1 MSASLPPDSR
11 RPWISLNMAMTL
23 DGKIATENR
32 RFASFGSPRDQARLY
47 ELRARADAVMTGAG
61 TLRAQDVDLN
71 SGGTR
76 YQRLRRRRGLSP
88 ENLRIVVSSSGNLPP
103 AARLF
108 REPGGPI
115 IILTSER
122 GLRRQRGV
130 HLSSTQVQVKAFGET
145 EVEWPKALTWLRREA
160 GIRRLHCE
168 GGGDLNEG
176 LFRAGVVDEIFL
188 TVCPLILAGR
198 SAPTIADGLGIPQ
211 LAEVEPFA
219 FTDLEQHGDEIFLRL
234 QRTDNVHRRGR
245 RAT

>member
-1 MSASLPPDSR
+1 MRTPLPPDAQ

-71 SGGTR
+71 SGGAR
-76 YQRLRRRRGLSP
+76 YQRLRRRRGLQP
-88 ENLRIVVSSSGNLPP
+88 ENVRIVVTSSGDLP
-103 AARLF
+103 ATARLF

-115 IILTSER
+115 LLLTSQR
-122 GLRRQRGV
+122 GLRKQRRI
-130 HLSSTQVQVKAFGET
+130 HLPSHVQAMAFGET
-145 EVEWPKALTWLRREA
+145 QVEWRQALRWLRREA

-176 LFRAGVVDEIFL
+176 LFRAGVVDELFL
-188 TVCPLILAGR
+188 TVCPLIFAGR
-198 SAPTIADGLGIPQ
+198 SAPTLAEGRGFSQ
-211 LAEVEPFA
+211 LAEAPQ
-219 FTDLEQHGDEIFLRL
+219 FTVSTVEQHDNELFLRL
-234 QRTDNVHRRGR
+234 HRSPPVRRGAR
-245 RAT
+245 GVI

>member
-1 MSASLPPDSR
+1 MSAAVPSDSR
-11 RPWISLNMAMTL
+11 PWVSLNMAMTL

-115 IILTSER
+115 VILTSQR
-122 GLRRQRGV
+122 GIRRQNRV
-130 HLSSTQVQVKAFGET
+130 PLPTQVQMKAFGKT
-145 EVEWPKALTWLRREA
+145 QVAWPEALKWLRREA
-160 GIRRLHCE
+160 GVRRLHCE
-168 GGGDLNEG
+168 GGGDLNES

-188 TVCPLILAGR
+188 TLCPLILAGR
-198 SAPTIADGLGIPQ
+198 SAPTIADGLGIPR
-211 LAEVEPFA
+211 LAEGEPFA
-219 FTDLEQHGDEIFLRL
+219 FTHIEQHGDEVFLRL
-234 QRTDNVHRRGR
+234 QRTGRIQRREP